1 MLPSADSYEFQS
13 EEIPRINNI
22 MIGFGQLF
30 YMFKDEKV
38 PLNDLFY
45 NGMGEFNELQNTN
58 SIVWALKLLCLKDI

>member
-1 MLPSADSYEFQS
+1 MLCRMKNIIKQFFFEKFQS

-30 YMFKDEKV
+30 YSFKDEKV

-45 NGMGEFNELQNTN
+45 NGAGESNELQNT
-58 SIVWALKLLCLKDI
+58 KDS